1 MRNIEITGTE
11 EVAEALRK
19 YGERAKREVSKA
31 VLKTAID
38 VNGDI
43 KKRIQ
48 RGPKTGRVYQRGPG
62 QNLSRTHRA
71 SAPGESPA
79 TDTGRLVNS
88 IDFKMESPLTA
99 TVSSL
104 LAYAA
109 YLEFGTQRIA
119 PRPAWVPSVEA
130 ARPKFQK
137 RLEEALRKVQP

>member
-1 MRNIEITGTE
+1 VKGIEISGTE
-11 EVAEALRK
+11 EVAQALRQ
-19 YGERAKREVSKA
+19 YGQKAERAVFEA

-48 RGPKTGRVYQRGPG
+48 RGPKTGKVYQKYNPRREH
-62 QNLSRTHRA
+62 QA
-71 SAPGESPA
+71 SDGEKKEAPA

-88 IDFKMESPLTA
+88 IDFKMEGPLTA

-109 YLEFGTQRIA
+109 YLEFGTQKID

-130 ARPKFQK
+130 ARPKFKQ